1 MSEKTNYI
9 EVEES
14 SQDIRK
20 YQITSKNPIDLDKFS
35 IVEALSQVD
44 ILKEGDTTEYET
56 EDGNTIYV
64 WFIHTEYGDDS
75 QIDITHIEPLEEK

>member
-9 EVEES
+9 EVEEY

-44 ILKEGDTTEYET
+44 ILKEGDTAEYET